1 MLRHGHPEVLKISN
15 MCRRQAILMPFCR
28 LDSTHLTTKWTKWT
42 RLTFG
47 VTRWIRWTL
56 QTYKLPNFLRRHK
69 LKFLRPEKSYQF
81 AIECRCLG
89 WSSFV
94 EKTCRIRFTR
104 VTKGT
109 KVCRSPGVWRRHSL
123 DPENSQVSEFGMFSK
138 GKFQAEKDEWT
149 QDLLSTKT
157 FIKPCEFFFCQ
168 LFFCLADGYR
178 LANHISY
185 YQDNAMTMP
194 ETVLNVPKNAC
205 DLSLQMENSCNNVS
219 YVNLKRSTKFGRKA
233 WRILKSWRQVH
244 KDTWP
249 MSQCLDV

>member
-1 MLRHGHPEVLKISN
+1 MDTRKSSRFPTCAGG
-15 MCRRQAILMPFCR
+15 RQFWCLFAAWIQH
-28 LDSTHLTTKWTKWT
+28 DSTHLTTKWTKWT

-157 FIKPCEFFFCQ
+157 FIKPCEFFGQ
-168 LFFCLADGYR
+168 LFSVLQMDIDWQIIY
-178 LANHISY
+178 HITK
-185 YQDNAMTMP
+185 TMP
-194 ETVLNVPKNAC
+194 
-205 DLSLQMENSCNNVS
+205 
-219 YVNLKRSTKFGRKA
+219 
-233 WRILKSWRQVH
+233 W
-244 KDTWP
+244 
-249 MSQCLDV
+249 QCLKLYWTCLKVLVICHFRWRTHVTM